1 MANFEK
7 VTKGGLSGGVIVYN
21 HGQRSR
27 VFYTRDTARE
37 EVQGLFE
44 AGYIT
49 EKETRILK
57 QQINDAHL
65 PSAKNFGK
73 S

>member
-1 MANFEK
+1 MVNFEK

-21 HGQRSR
+21 HGRRSR
-27 VFYTRDTARE
+27 VFYTRDTARG
-37 EVQGLFE
+37 EVQELFE

-49 EKETRILK
+49 EKETHILK

-65 PSAKNFGK
+65 PSAKNFG
-73 S
+73 